1 MLAVVR
7 EKVMPRIDGARL
19 IADLRRI
26 AEFGRY
32 QTGVHRPCL
41 SEVDVAS
48 RRWLAERFAEAGLEA
63 SIDGIG
69 NVFGRSRAP
78 GPKLL
83 MGSHTDTQPRG
94 GWLDGV
100 MGVIYGLEVARAFRD
115 DPACRDIGVD
125 VASWADEEGNFGS
138 FVGSRSFIGALDEA
152 EIDQMVS
159 REDGTPLRQ
168 AIAQAGLAGEP
179 RAQLDPARYRG
190 YLEAHIEQGGVLEH
204 ERKRIG
210 VVTGIVGI
218 VLLHLRFTG
227 KQNHAGTTPMPIRKD
242 AGVALTTYCSAVH
255 ERFRKLTGPAT
266 VWTVGQIRLD
276 PNMPSII
283 PGAAEMLLQI
293 RDPELDKVDELA
305 AEAKKLAA
313 EANAAGPCGVAI
325 EQMSR
330 TLPTRSE
337 PKFMDALQA
346 AAETHAPGGW
356 MRMPSGAGHDAQIL
370 AKKLPSA
377 MLFVPSIGGVS
388 HHFSEDTG
396 EADIALGCQV
406 FADAAAAILR
416 G

>member
-1 MLAVVR
+1 
-7 EKVMPRIDGARL
+7 MPKIDGARL
-19 IADLRRI
+19 IADLKRI

-41 SEVDVAS
+41 SAVDMAS
-48 RRWLAERFAEAGLEA
+48 RHWLVERLTEARLDA

-115 DPACRDIGVD
+115 DPSCAEIGVD

-138 FVGSRSFIGALDEA
+138 FMGSRSFIGALDEA
-152 EIDQMVS
+152 EIDAAVS
-159 REDGTPLRQ
+159 REDGLSMRETL
-168 AIAQAGLAGEP
+168 AKVGLDKAS
-179 RAQLDPARYRG
+179 RALIDPARYRG
-190 YLEAHIEQGGVLEH
+190 YLEAHIEQGGVLEAQA
-204 ERKRIG
+204 KRIG

-218 VLLHLRFTG
+218 MLFRVSFSG
-227 KQNHAGTTPMPIRKD
+227 QQNHAGTTPMPIRRD
-242 AGVALTTYCSAVH
+242 ARFALTELCHQIDTK
-255 ERFRKLTGPAT
+255 FRALASQRT
-266 VWTVGQIRLD
+266 VWTVGRIELE

-283 PGAAEMLLQI
+283 PGAASMLLQM
-293 RDPELDKVDELA
+293 RDPDLEVIDAMA
-305 AEAKKLAA
+305 AELRQLVAA
-313 EANAAGPCGVAI
+313 ADTAGPCKVSI
-325 EQMSR
+325 EMLSR
-330 TLPTRSE
+330 TLPTKSE
-337 PKFMDALQA
+337 PAFMDAMQA
-346 AAETHAPGGW
+346 EAERHAPGGW
-356 MRMPSGAGHDAQIL
+356 MRMPSGAGHDAQII

-377 MLFVPSIGGVS
+377 MLFVPSIKGVS
-388 HHFSEDTG
+388 HHFSEDTS
-396 EADIALGCQV
+396 EADIVLGCQV